1 LKLKVL
7 LPEGIFLDAEVSR
20 VAAEAENGAFVILP
34 RHVDWVTA
42 LVPGILSYDA
52 GGEEAFLAVDEGVLV
67 KCGPEVLVSTRNAVG
82 GESLGRLRRTV
93 DGTFRQIDE
102 RERKAR
108 SILAR
113 FEADFIRRFI
123 EIERYD

>member
-1 LKLKVL
+1 MKLKVL

>member
-1 LKLKVL
+1 MKLKVL

-52 GGEEAFLAVDEGVLV
+52 GGEEAFLAV
-67 KCGPEVLVSTRNAVG
+67 
-82 GESLGRLRRTV
+82 
-93 DGTFRQIDE
+93 
-102 RERKAR
+102 
-108 SILAR
+108 
-113 FEADFIRRFI
+113 
-123 EIERYD
+123 

>member
-1 LKLKVL
+1 
-7 LPEGIFLDAEVSR
+7 
-20 VAAEAENGAFVILP
+20 
-34 RHVDWVTA
+34 
-42 LVPGILSYDA
+42 
-52 GGEEAFLAVDEGVLV
+52 EGVLV